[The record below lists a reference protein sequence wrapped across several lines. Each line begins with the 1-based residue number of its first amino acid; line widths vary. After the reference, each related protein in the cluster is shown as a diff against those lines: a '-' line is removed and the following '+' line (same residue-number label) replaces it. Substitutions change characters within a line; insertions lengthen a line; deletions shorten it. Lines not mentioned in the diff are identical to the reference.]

1 MRASRGF
8 TLIEI
13 LVVLTIFTVIAL
25 VANQIL
31 FSTLRGS
38 AKSEVTARVKRE
50 GERVMSV
57 MERLL
62 HNSRSIVSCGP
73 AQITYKDLAGVQS
86 SFSCQSGAV
95 YRDTGILTSSDVDV
109 VACSVTCE
117 TVGGVTKAVNIGL
130 SLSERAASGLRVQER
145 ARIDLQTKVLLRN

>member
-1 MRASRGF
+1 MRVSRGF

-13 LVVLTIFTVIAL
+13 LVVLAIFTVIAL

-62 HNSRSIVSCGP
+62 HNSRSIVSCDSV
-73 AQITYKDLAGVQS
+73 QVTYRDLVGVQS

-95 YRDTGILTSSDVDV
+95 YRDASILTSSDVDV
-109 VACSVTCE
+109 VACSITCE
-117 TVGGVTKAVNIGL
+117 TVGGVTKAVNITLGL
-130 SLSERAASGLRVQER
+130 SQRAGGTLRVQER